1 MNSFVNRVNTQPLLP
16 DANSGPAKPSVSPSD
31 VQNNFANALKN
42 AIDDVNEAQIASD
55 QKTEALA
62 KGQIDNLHDVM
73 ITAQKASITL
83 ETSVQVQRKVI
94 DAYNEIMRMQI

>member
-1 MNSFVNRVNTQPLLP
+1 MNPLVSGVSQSLIP
-16 DANSGPAKPSVSPSD
+16 NSDTPKTTNITSGEAQKK
-31 VQNNFANALKN
+31 FADSLNA
-42 AIDDVNEAQIASD
+42 AIDSVNDAQVASD
-55 QKTEALA
+55 KKTEALA
-62 KGQIDNLHDVM
+62 KGQTDNLHDVM

>member
-1 MNSFVNRVNTQPLLP
+1 MNSIGNGIHTQPVPP
-16 DANSGPAKPSVSPSD
+16 DSGQMQKPVSPHKAQS
-31 VQNNFANALKN
+31 NFANALQT
-42 AIDDVNEAQIASD
+42 AIDHVNDTQTLSD
-55 QKTEALA
+55 KKTEALA
-62 KGQIDNLHDVM
+62 QGKIDNLHDVM